1 MTRRLLPF
9 LALTLA
15 AGCSQRPPATGCR
28 TDAQCAADARCTSGV
43 CTADTRP
50 TAAVR
55 PVLAVEEFALVRLDG
70 TASSDPDGD
79 LAEHEWTVRSVDA
92 RCAPPEVT
100 GRTAEALVR
109 FGCPGRYEVALT
121 VKDTLGLASEP
132 ARAEVVVSASSA
144 APIVLSGPDLATDH
158 VCAPSAGA
166 LRCRT
171 TEQVHL
177 AAEAAPGV
185 TLRWTAL
192 PPAERPLDERRRVT
206 FLPSPYAAAPV
217 AEIVTDGTAISGD
230 WIFRV
235 EATDA
240 YGVIGAA
247 HTRVSV
253 RNRPPIVTFSPAGPF
268 EHAFDA
274 ARSVFTSQGAVAWS
288 VVDLDGDPVSVD
300 ATWRHV
306 GDGDTSLFD
315 GELDGTAATFSVEVP
330 YAAPEDALRL
340 RGGADLLR
348 RIELSA
354 VDSNRELGLGA
365 FEVVIGNRP
374 PVPAGGTF
382 DAAVPHRF
390 DAQRS
395 LYVASVRAG
404 TFADPDGD
412 PLVDSSGGPAPC
424 GAIHVEGNDVTVE
437 CAVAYEGVPA
447 AEKLVGVRSIP
458 VAVRDPWDVATAV
471 PLRTVTILNSAP
483 VLSGAPVPGTKC
495 VTVFSLRSWS
505 GGFTTRYQENPITFD
520 VQPATADPDGD
531 PVLLQAAPV
540 AGGSVNPTG
549 AVCTAAECVPF
560 RFFEPRDVHDSPV
573 ALFPWDSSRL
583 VASDGAAGIEL
594 AVSPRWATSFYCP

>member
-55 PVLAVEEFALVRLDG
+55 PVAAVEEFALVRLDG
-70 TASSDPDGD
+70 TASADPDGD

-92 RCAPPEVT
+92 RCAPPEVS

-109 FGCPGRYEVALT
+109 FGCPGRYEVTLT
-121 VKDTLGLASEP
+121 VKDTLGIASEP
-132 ARAEVVVSASSA
+132 AHTDVIVSPSSG
-144 APIVLSGPDLATDH
+144 APIVLAGPDLATDH
-158 VCAPSAGA
+158 LCSGSAGA
-166 LRCRT
+166 LRCRA

-177 AAEAAPGV
+177 VSEAAPGV
-185 TLRWTAL
+185 TLRWTVL
-192 PPAERPLDERRRVT
+192 PPAERPLDEHRRVT
-206 FLPSPYAAAPV
+206 FLPTPYAAAPV

-268 EHAFDA
+268 EHAFDP
-274 ARSVFTSQGAVAWS
+274 ARSVFTAQGAVGWS
-288 VVDLDGDPVSVD
+288 VVDLDGDPVSVEPL
-300 ATWRHV
+300 WRHV
-306 GDGDTSLFD
+306 GDGDAGLFD
-315 GELDGTAATFSVEVP
+315 GELGATTATFSVEVP

-354 VDSNRELGLGA
+354 VDSNRALGLGV
-365 FEVVIGNRP
+365 FDVEIGNRP

-382 DAAVPHRF
+382 DTVVPHRF

-395 LYVASVRAG
+395 QYVASLRAG
-404 TFADPDGD
+404 TFVDPDGD

-424 GAIHVEGNDVTVE
+424 GAIHVHGNDVTVE

-447 AEKLVGVRSIP
+447 VERLAGVRSIP
-458 VAVRDPWDVATAV
+458 VAVRDPWDAATAV
-471 PLRTVTILNSAP
+471 PVRTVTIQNAAP
-483 VLSGAPVPGTKC
+483 VLSGAPVPATRC
-495 VTVFSLRSWS
+495 VTSFSTRSIS
-505 GGFTTRYQENPITFD
+505 GTTTYFEEHPVTFD
-520 VQPATADPDGD
+520 VQPGVTDPDGD
-531 PVLLQAAPV
+531 PIQLRAVPV
-540 AGGSVNPTG
+540 PGGSVNPSG
-549 AVCTAAECVPF
+549 AVCTAPECVPF
-560 RFFEPRDVHDSPV
+560 RFFEPFDAQV
-573 ALFPWDSSRL
+573 AGLSFAMDRSALS
-583 VASDGAAGIEL
+583 ASDGAAQVQL
-594 AVSPRWATSFYCP
+594 DVSPAWALTSYCP